1 MAAITANI
9 SRLGHRLLICRRNL
23 FDRAKWRSYIGSVRF
38 FKHLILTVLLLLIT
52 VPWFFVAGLYIK
64 YSSAA
69 QEIAQM
75 EQMMDASFMGGAG
88 QNPNDS
94 VLLNVVAAPSE
105 VPSYQLLYP
114 DFYAPQELNIVDY
127 SDKTIYLTFDDGP
140 SPRTP
145 EVLKILEEKGVKA
158 TFFVVGQND
167 EQSYQ
172 WMRDIVAEGH
182 TIGMHSYTHQ
192 YKKIYSSVES
202 YLEDMYKMFT
212 QIKEVTGVTP
222 TVFRFPGGSINAYN
236 TGINQEI
243 IAEMLRRG
251 FVPYDWNVSSEDAA
265 TTPPSADRIV
275 SSVLTQA
282 GRVNRGVVL
291 MHDSDYKY
299 TTVAA
304 LPQMIDK
311 LKEQGFVFS
320 AIQPETQPVLFG
332 YQN

>member
-1 MAAITANI
+1 
-9 SRLGHRLLICRRNL
+9 
-23 FDRAKWRSYIGSVRF
+23 
-38 FKHLILTVLLLLIT
+38 
-52 VPWFFVAGLYIK
+52 
-64 YSSAA
+64 
-69 QEIAQM
+69 
-75 EQMMDASFMGGAG
+75 
-88 QNPNDS
+88 
-94 VLLNVVAAPSE
+94 
-105 VPSYQLLYP
+105 
-114 DFYAPQELNIVDY
+114 
-127 SDKTIYLTFDDGP
+127 
-140 SPRTP
+140 
-145 EVLKILEEKGVKA
+145 
-158 TFFVVGQND
+158 
-167 EQSYQ
+167 
-172 WMRDIVAEGH
+172 
-182 TIGMHSYTHQ
+182 
-192 YKKIYSSVES
+192 
-202 YLEDMYKMFT
+202 MYKMFT

-265 TTPPSADRIV
+265 TNPPSADRIV